1 MIDIPEIYKDRYFI
15 NTDSLYREYGVIV
28 EKGGYEELM
37 KEPKR
42 KQGYSHSWQE
52 NNGTERFILDAFET
66 RNVTLVFT
74 FVCSTLT
81 EYLNLSAALFYE
93 LREGVVTIGVS
104 TLGLQWDLLYDSET
118 NVEYLT
124 DIYAGKEVIARH
136 TLTFFDDTVFPSTLV
151 I

>member
-15 NTDSLYREYGVIV
+15 DTDSLFREYGVIV
-28 EKGGYEELM
+28 EKGGYEELT

-42 KQGYSHSWQE
+42 KNEYTHVWLDQ
-52 NNGTERFILDAFET
+52 NGTERYINNKFET
-66 RNVTLVFT
+66 RNVTLIFT
-74 FVCSTLT
+74 FLCDTLA
-81 EYLNLSAALFYE
+81 EYLTKQQALFTE
-93 LREGVVTIGVS
+93 LRNGVVTIGVS
-104 TLGLQWDLLYDSET
+104 TLGLQWELFYDNET

-136 TLTFFDDTVFPSTLV
+136 TLTFFDDKVFPTA

>member
-15 NTDSLYREYGVIV
+15 NSDSLYRDFGVII

-52 NNGTERFILDAFET
+52 SNGTERFVLDAFET

-81 EYLNLSAALFYE
+81 EYLSLSAALFDE
-93 LREGVVTIGVS
+93 LRNGVVTIGVS

-118 NVEYLT
+118 NIEYLT